1 MPKGT
6 EVGERLATGLKP
18 VPLSE
23 TCCGLVGSEFV
34 TRKVAVRVPPAVGV
48 KVTLIVQLAPAA
60 KVEPQVVVR
69 AKSPAFVPVKE
80 VTIEVRLVVPMLLR
94 VTTWAELVVPA
105 TWLPKVRLP
114 GARVTPVPV
123 PVRATVCG
131 LPEALSVMESEA
143 VREPIALGLNVM
155 LKVQLSPTA
164 RVAPQVVVRVKSAAL
179 VPVTLVLLMVI
190 LAVPVLVSVTVLA
203 LLVVLSP

>member
-1 MPKGT
+1 
-6 EVGERLATGLKP
+6 
-18 VPLSE
+18 
-23 TCCGLVGSEFV
+23 
-34 TRKVAVRVPPAVGV
+34 VGV

-80 VTIEVRLVVPMLLR
+80 VTIEARLVVPMLLR

-179 VPVTLVLLMVI
+179 VPVTLVLLIVI

-203 LLVVLSP
+203 LLVVLIP

>member
-1 MPKGT
+1 M
-6 EVGERLATGLKP
+6 
-18 VPLSE
+18 PLSE

>member
-1 MPKGT
+1 M
-6 EVGERLATGLKP
+6 
-18 VPLSE
+18 PLSE

-48 KVTLIVQLAPAA
+48 KVTLIVQPAPAA

-105 TWLPKVRLP
+105 TWSLKVKPVGL
-114 GARVTPVPV
+114 RVTPVP
-123 PVRATVCG
+123 VCG

>member
-1 MPKGT
+1 M
-6 EVGERLATGLKP
+6 
-18 VPLSE
+18 PLSE

-131 LPEALSVMESEA
+131 LPEALSVMKSEA